1 MCSCVAQC
9 LLYVVVMIIEKG
21 LMTALLL
28 LDFWS
33 HVRVLFRR
41 TFLYTHQH
49 QPVTVIFFLFAGA
62 RPHSVTDSR
71 PQLGNRDCDVCCA
84 FRCQRK

>member
-9 LLYVVVMIIEKG
+9 FLYVIVMIIEKG

-33 HVRVLFRR
+33 HVRVLFRH
-41 TFLYTHQH
+41 TFLTNTCHENILYLKVLDLILSPIHD
-49 QPVTVIFFLFAGA
+49 PNLEIVIVMFVVPFVVNV
-62 RPHSVTDSR
+62 SE
-71 PQLGNRDCDVCCA
+71 
-84 FRCQRK
+84 